1 MRILGIETSCDET
14 GIAVYDTEA
23 GLLAHRLHSQIE
35 IHAIYGGVVPELA
48 SRDHVRYVR
57 PLVYQTLAAAGM
69 TARDLDGIGYTTGPG
84 LLGALLVGASFA
96 KTLAAALG
104 IPALGIHHME
114 GHLLAPLMET
124 PDLPLPLVALLVSGG
139 HTQLIEMT
147 AVGQYRLLGTT
158 LDDAAGEAFDKT
170 AKLLE
175 LGYPGGPQI
184 ARVAEAGDPRRF
196 QFARPMTDRPGLDF
210 SFSGLKTQVLTQAR
224 TAVAADGLTDKVVA
238 DLAASFQA
246 AVVETLVIKCQRALD
261 STGARCLVMSGGV
274 SANRALRTALSDL
287 EQHGIRVAY
296 PSPAFCTDNGA
307 MIAHAA
313 ALRMVTG
320 QQDPDL
326 VVRIRPRWPLV
337 ELESVLP
344 TECMSLVCR
353 CCPMSGSTCTKRSF
367 LNPCIWTW
375 SSPFRWPR
383 LPRQMIW
390 RMHSTTQA
398 CVVIFRRLHHVSTAI
413 SLKRG

>member
-57 PLVYQTLAAAGM
+57 PLVDQTLAAAGM

-224 TAVAADGLTDKVVA
+224 TAVAADGLTDQVVA

-337 ELESVLP
+337 ELESV
-344 TECMSLVCR
+344 
-353 CCPMSGSTCTKRSF
+353 
-367 LNPCIWTW
+367 
-375 SSPFRWPR
+375 
-383 LPRQMIW
+383 
-390 RMHSTTQA
+390 
-398 CVVIFRRLHHVSTAI
+398 
-413 SLKRG
+413 